1 MVMVHIRDDRET
13 TIAFQEWC
21 LSTRPQI
28 LSAGRHGSAS
38 GDSCCGYYSVEDES
52 RIREWFAERAAPTRV
67 PIDESKGE
75 WRCRCPSS
83 PTFDTSANP
92 RFVKRCDR
100 CGAERPA
107 REGGDT

>member
-1 MVMVHIRDDRET
+1 MSVRIEPMVMVHIRDDRET

-38 GDSCCGYYSVEDES
+38 GDSCCGYYSVEDER

-67 PIDESKGE
+67 PIDESYHNGKG
-75 WRCRCPSS
+75 RR
-83 PTFDTSANP
+83 
-92 RFVKRCDR
+92 
-100 CGAERPA
+100 
-107 REGGDT
+107 